1 MLKTTGAEVDD
12 LDFRMQ
18 RMGEEDILGL
28 EIAMYYFVLLQEDQA
43 TQKLFGESSNDLQRK
58 ASEGV
63 GLDEL
68 VEVHIQ
74 KFRGYA
80 KVSSEVEALCEIDH
94 AMFVVGVLVRI
105 R

>member
-1 MLKTTGAEVDD
+1 MLKTTRAEVDN

-18 RMGEEDILGL
+18 RMGQEDVLRL

-43 TQKLFGESSNDLQRK
+43 AQKLFGESSNDLQRK

-63 GLDEL
+63 GFNEL
-68 VEVHIQ
+68 VKVHIQ

-94 AMFVVGVLVRI
+94 AVLVVGVLVRI